1 MNSHV
6 YLFLGKLGP
15 AFPQKLP
22 KKDKTC
28 AAKYLSRLLFFHI
41 RPSDAKKPFH
51 RFVLFFDWSLSLVP
65 ATEWCNKNMWL
76 HTWFSRKTLLKI
88 VDFSSVST
96 SSREI
101 DENVIFSHIS

>member
-1 MNSHV
+1 MQKSLSID
-6 YLFLGKLGP
+6 LF
-15 AFPQKLP
+15 
-22 KKDKTC
+22 
-28 AAKYLSRLLFFHI
+28 Y
-41 RPSDAKKPFH
+41 
-51 RFVLFFDWSLSLVP
+51 FFDWSLSLVP

-76 HTWFSRKTLLKI
+76 HTWFFRKTLLKI

>member
-1 MNSHV
+1 M
-6 YLFLGKLGP
+6 
-15 AFPQKLP
+15 Q
-22 KKDKTC
+22 
-28 AAKYLSRLLFFHI
+28 
-41 RPSDAKKPFH
+41 KKPFH

-65 ATEWCNKNMWL
+65 ATGWCNKNMWL